1 MDTGRKD
8 TIIVVEDEALVALDL
23 QARLRRLGYEVPAV
37 VSTGEQAIL
46 MAEKFKPGLM
56 IMDIV
61 LKGGMDGLKAAE
73 IIHSTLDI
81 PIVFLTA
88 YCDDKTLERAKA
100 AEPFGYINKPFEEID
115 LRVVLGIAF
124 HKAAMESERKEL
136 TNKLKKALD
145 EVKTLRG
152 LIPICASCKKI
163 RNDSGFWQAV
173 EQYVEERSDAQFT
186 HGICADCAAKL
197 YPETYKGN

>member
-1 MDTGRKD
+1 MDTGIKN

-23 QARLRRLGYEVPAV
+23 QARLQRLGYEVPAV

-46 MAEKFKPGLM
+46 VAEKFKPGLM
-56 IMDIV
+56 VMDIV
-61 LKGGMDGLKAAE
+61 LKDEMDGLEAAE
-73 IIHSTLDI
+73 IIHSRLDI

-88 YCDDKTLERAKA
+88 YCDDKTLEKAKA
-100 AEPFGYINKPFEEID
+100 AEPYGYINKPFEEID

-124 HKAAMESERKEL
+124 HKAEMEFERREL

-152 LIPICASCKKI
+152 LIPICAACKKI
-163 RNDSGFWQAV
+163 RNDAGFWQAV
-173 EQYVEERSDAQFT
+173 EQYVEERSEAQFT
-186 HGICADCAAKL
+186 HGICSDCAAKL
-197 YPETYKGN
+197 YPETDTGN